1 MAVRSW
7 QLPKRQ
13 KIMNVDLSIV
23 IPCYNEEEV
32 LPETAKRLI
41 QLVCELS
48 EAGTIAASSKI
59 YFVDDGSRDRT
70 WPMIEALALEQ
81 ASIKGIKLSRNRGHQ
96 IALLAGL
103 LTVPGDVVISVD
115 ADLQDDLA
123 TIASMIDEFKAGSQ
137 IVYGVRKSRDRD
149 TGFKK
154 FTAETFYRLLSFLGV
169 EIVFNHADYRLM
181 SRRALQA
188 LSEYDEV
195 NVFLRGLIPQLG
207 FRTSTVYY
215 DRHER
220 FAGESKYPL
229 RKMLALAWNG
239 ITSFSAAPLR
249 FITGFGFIVALGSLA
264 IALWAIGVR
273 LFGYSAVP
281 GWAST
286 VLPMYFLGGIQL
298 LALGVIG
305 EYVAKIY
312 MESKRRPRFII
323 EKSV

>member
-264 IALWAIGVR
+264 IALWAISVR